1 MGVETY
7 VHIVER
13 KRLQEPAVNEEAAVA
28 RIRWEQ
34 QQRAARDELEARYR
48 HEREQLDTFD
58 RVSWEVRL
66 KATEKLSGLLD
77 ALDPYVDGT
86 MGDVTA
92 GMADVYVKAVK
103 ALASLYAVQRPP
115 RVPVSPPPEPE
126 PPVVAVDDA
135 AAEEVKRLAL
145 EELRAEGMRQLAAV
159 RQRMLEIEAAKKE
172 G

>member
-1 MGVETY
+1 M
-7 VHIVER
+7 
-13 KRLQEPAVNEEAAVA
+13 NEDAALVRA
-28 RIRWEQ
+28 RWEQ
-34 QQRAARDELEARYR
+34 QQQAARDELEARYR

-126 PPVVAVDDA
+126 PPVVEATEDA
-135 AAEEVKRLAL
+135 EVAKRAAL
-145 EELRAEGMRQLAAV
+145 EELRAEGMRQLRAT
-159 RQRMLEIEAAKKE
+159 RERMLEIEAARK
-172 G
+172 